1 VLLGTFRFS
10 QAYLRNR
17 EFPPAA
23 FGLPGFVSIGVAMQ
37 LVKSETPAS
46 VRYVAKG
53 DDNLIASESIEIKI
67 NKTTKL
73 EAEVPEGKLWKID
86 VTLRIQE
93 FDA

>member
-1 VLLGTFRFS
+1 
-10 QAYLRNR
+10 
-17 EFPPAA
+17 
-23 FGLPGFVSIGVAMQ
+23 MQ